1 VTETSADDYASRD
14 RLTRVETK
22 LDILIAD
29 LTPRHRDN
37 DDRHRAADARLRA
50 IEVAVSEMKT
60 KIALISA
67 LAGAGAGV
75 ITGIVA
81 KLIGV

>member
-1 VTETSADDYASRD
+1 MTETLADDLTSRD

-37 DDRHRAADARLRA
+37 DDRHRATDQRLRDVDVA
-50 IEVAVSEMKT
+50 ISEIKT
-60 KIALISA
+60 RIAIISGI
-67 LAGAGAGV
+67 AGTAGGV
-75 ITGIVA
+75 IAAIVA
-81 KLIGV
+81 RFIGA